1 MRILALLY
9 IFCVVLDAQA
19 TDLLPTPVNV
29 TLLSNNFNH
38 TLSWSPGIGT
48 PPRTVYIIS
57 VGYDGETRKTRTKK
71 TTINV
76 SKYMSDIFQQY
87 TLRLNA
93 FLGNK
98 SSSVV
103 QKEITPYIERQVSE
117 NCWSFYKGISF
128 DIHLKKVGDEKDN
141 VFKNCARFKKQHT
154 TFSAYECFVPNLQP
168 GGNYCVQAQPQL
180 NSNYN
185 TRISD
190 WFCAFTS
197 KVEERGVA
205 FVAGWT
211 AGFVLAGLGLL
222 IFTAS
227 LVYTRLLC
235 KWIIS
240 LPKAL
245 TAIVPGNYL
254 SPEEAHLSVAE
265 VDCSVKSRQGSQIEA
280 GNPKKEN
287 KELKDEDDDD
297 NDDNERE
304 NDCNY
309 MDRGINDS
317 DSQATNSG
325 QISTSTA
332 INFCEVAENSG
343 GRNAEFPP
351 VEADQPP
358 SSSITLSQ
366 LLHKQLAD
374 NKQSALVDLRIEK
387 TDPLMLKESGQEE
400 GQINKAEAGTS
411 RNINLSSV
419 TLVSMQAQE
428 REVSDAKEGR
438 QPVLPLLTRELA
450 EDLDLSKTQTGKP
463 TLLGLQTHFHFHRNV
478 QAELRNEELQ
488 KQKDLPEMR
497 LDQPIRHDRT
507 KRGYMATQGG
517 ELDPENDCLL
527 EEDEEEEEEGENS
540 GYMTR

>member
-103 QKEITPYIERQVSE
+103 QKEITPYIETIIGPPSVTLSGCGDCLNISFSLPKGQVSE

-128 DIHLKKVGDEKDN
+128 DIHLKKVGDEK
-141 VFKNCARFKKQHT
+141 
-154 TFSAYECFVPNLQP
+154 
-168 GGNYCVQAQPQL
+168 AQPQL